1 MANLDLLENSIP
13 VAPLK
18 LAALPGSM
26 EMAKKVDSYL
36 VQFRKELAERRNGV
50 SFSGYSE
57 DSFLIDCEC
66 PRFGSGEAKGKIN
79 DPSAVPIFTSWLMSA
94 TTASLTRSAATR
106 TTCHRMTIIRI

>member
-57 DSFLIDCEC
+57 DSFLIEDLTVTEKKGASSMRLSI
-66 PRFGSGEAKGKIN
+66 PRYGI
-79 DPSAVPIFTSWLMSA
+79 
-94 TTASLTRSAATR
+94 R
-106 TTCHRMTIIRI
+106 TLKVSCKNI

>member
-66 PRFGSGEAKGKIN
+66 PRFGSGEAKGQILQ
-79 DPSAVPIFTSWLMSA
+79 SVFTSWLMSA

>member
-26 EMAKKVDSYL
+26 EMAKKVDAYL

-66 PRFGSGEAKGKIN
+66 PRFGSGEAKGTILDSIRGKDLYLLVDVTNYSIE
-79 DPSAVPIFTSWLMSA
+79 S
-94 TTASLTRSAATR
+94 SL
-106 TTCHRMTIIRI
+106 CGDILFM